1 MNDYISLKYSN
12 KIFDYRNSSAEDKQ
26 RIKVLKIPPNW
37 SNVKLNKDYSSKIQV
52 TGEDSKGRT
61 QYIYHPVWN
70 VFSKESKYVK
80 INSLNFDKFLK
91 VINKYSKKVPN
102 SNANINEVPKNYVI
116 ANMFIIMKDLNIRV
130 GNEKYLKENDSIGLC
145 TMSKEHL
152 IKIPPKLNNDK
163 NGEENNGYKFEF
175 KGKKGV
181 LHEKYLQKNHIIFIE
196 KMLKLPGNN
205 LFQYRET
212 NNNHENNNK
221 NNNNRENY
229 NKNNNNHEN
238 KNKNIKKIDAQ
249 DLNEFLKKYV
259 DENMTSKDIRTYC
272 ANQIFKKYFN
282 KFIKEGLKENKAR
295 IEATKITARELG
307 NTPKVC
313 RDSYIDPDNYVYNNN

>member
-37 SNVKLNKDYSSKIQV
+37 TNVKLNKDYSSKIQV
-52 TGEDSKGRT
+52 TGEDAKGRT

-163 NGEENNGYKFEF
+163 NCEENNGYKFEF

-205 LFQYRET
+205 LFQYNENNYKT
-212 NNNHENNNK
+212 NSNNHENNN
-221 NNNNRENY
+221 
-229 NKNNNNHEN
+229 NKNM
-238 KNKNIKKIDAQ
+238 KKIDAQ
-249 DLNEFLKKYV
+249 DLNDFLKKYV
-259 DENMTSKDIRTYC
+259 DDNMTSKDIRTYC
-272 ANQIFKKYFN
+272 ANQIFKKHFD

-313 RDSYIDPDNYVYNNN
+313 RDSYIDPDNYVYNNK

>member
-12 KIFDYRNSSAEDKQ
+12 KTFDYHNSSFEDKQ

-37 SNVKLNKDYSSKIQV
+37 TNVKLNKDYSSKIQV
-52 TGEDSKGRT
+52 TGEDAKGRT

-91 VINKYSKKVPN
+91 VINKYSKLNSSKKVPN
-102 SNANINEVPKNYVI
+102 EVPNEVFNEVPKNYVI

-152 IKIPPKLNNDK
+152 IKIPHNSNQK
-163 NGEENNGYKFEF
+163 ENNGYKFEF

-181 LHEKYLQKNHIIFIE
+181 LHEKYLYKNHRIFIE
-196 KMLKLPGNN
+196 NMLKIPGNN
-205 LFQYRET
+205 LFQYLET
-212 NNNHENNNK
+212 NYENNHKNNNHE
-221 NNNNRENY
+221 
-229 NKNNNNHEN
+229 
-238 KNKNIKKIDAQ
+238 NIKKIDAQ
-249 DLNEFLKKYV
+249 DLNDFLKKYV
-259 DENMTSKDIRTYC
+259 DDNMTSKDIRTYC
-272 ANQIFKKYFN
+272 ANQIFKKYFH

-295 IEATKITARELG
+295 IEATKITAKELG

-313 RDSYIDPDNYVYNNN
+313 RDSYIDPDNYVYNNK

>member
-12 KIFDYRNSSAEDKQ
+12 KLFDYHNSSAEDKQ

-37 SNVKLNKDYSSKIQV
+37 TNVKLNKDYSSKIQV
-52 TGEDSKGRT
+52 TGEDAKGRT

-91 VINKYSKKVPN
+91 VINKYSKLKFSTKIPNKVP
-102 SNANINEVPKNYVI
+102 NEVPKNYVI
-116 ANMFIIMKDLNIRV
+116 ANMFIIMKDLNIRI

-152 IKIPPKLNNDK
+152 IKISPNSDQQ
-163 NGEENNGYKFEF
+163 ENNGYKFEF

-181 LHEKYLQKNHIIFIE
+181 LHEKYLYKNHIIFIE
-196 KMLKLPGNN
+196 TMLKLPGYN
-205 LFQYRET
+205 LFQY
-212 NNNHENNNK
+212 HENNYK
-221 NNNNRENY
+221 NI
-229 NKNNNNHEN
+229 HEN
-238 KNKNIKKIDAQ
+238 NYKNIHENIKKIDAQ
-249 DLNEFLKKYV
+249 DLNDFLKKYV

-272 ANQIFKKYFN
+272 ANQIFKKYFQ

-295 IEATKITARELG
+295 IEATKITAKELG

-313 RDSYIDPDNYVYNNN
+313 RDSYIDPDNYVYNFDSSK

>member
-37 SNVKLNKDYSSKIQV
+37 TNVKLNKDYSSKIQV
-52 TGEDSKGRT
+52 TGEDAKGRT

-102 SNANINEVPKNYVI
+102 SNAANINEVPKNYVI
-116 ANMFIIMKDLNIRV
+116 SNMFIIMKDLNIRI

-152 IKIPPKLNNDK
+152 IKISPKLNNDK
-163 NGEENNGYKFEF
+163 NGGYKFEF

-212 NNNHENNNK
+212 NYENNHET
-221 NNNNRENY
+221 
-229 NKNNNNHEN
+229 
-238 KNKNIKKIDAQ
+238 IKKIDAQ

-272 ANQIFKKYFN
+272 ANQIFKKHFD
-282 KFIKEGLKENKAR
+282 KFIEEGLKENKAR

>member
-12 KIFDYRNSSAEDKQ
+12 KIFDYRNSSTEDKQ

-37 SNVKLNKDYSSKIQV
+37 TNVKLNKDYSSKIQV
-52 TGEDSKGRT
+52 TGEDTKGRT

-70 VFSKESKYVK
+70 IFSKESKYVK

-102 SNANINEVPKNYVI
+102 SNSKINEVPKNYVI
-116 ANMFIIMKDLNIRV
+116 ANMFIIMKDLNIRI

-152 IKIPPKLNNDK
+152 IKIPHNK

-212 NNNHENNNK
+212 NYKTNSNNHE
-221 NNNNRENY
+221 
-229 NKNNNNHEN
+229 
-238 KNKNIKKIDAQ
+238 NIKKIDAQ

-272 ANQIFKKYFN
+272 ANQIFKKHFD
-282 KFIKEGLKENKAR
+282 KFIEEGLKENKAR
-295 IEATKITARELG
+295 IEATKITAKELG
-307 NTPKVC
+307 NTLKVC
-313 RDSYIDPDNYVYNNN
+313 RDSYIDPDNYVYNNK